1 MNTRSTRHMVGT
13 AERGAQRIQATA
25 ITAPTCSGLSPI
37 PRPPPPPP
45 PHHHPPRRRRE
56 PKRKNR
62 TNLSHFHTN
71 FKPKSPPTTPRHFKS
86 QPNPPPIRSNL
97 SPPSPHPLA
106 SVFYPPFFPIRSA
119 NIAASIPRLGL
130 ARRPR
135 IELPR

>member
-1 MNTRSTRHMVGT
+1 MVGT

-106 SVFYPPFFPIRSA
+106 SGSRGGPGSSCPGEFSPPLAGEARVW
-119 NIAASIPRLGL
+119 AAAAAVERVLFRFSGS
-130 ARRPR
+130 
-135 IELPR
+135 